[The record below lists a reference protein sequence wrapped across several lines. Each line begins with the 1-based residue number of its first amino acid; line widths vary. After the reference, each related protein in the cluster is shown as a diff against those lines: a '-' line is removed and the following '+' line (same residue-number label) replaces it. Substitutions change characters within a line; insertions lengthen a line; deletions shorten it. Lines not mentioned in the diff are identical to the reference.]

1 MRDRLAYLTQ
11 AFQSKGGSMS
21 FEDFMA
27 LALYDEQIGY
37 YTVGIQALGR
47 SGDFSTAATLS
58 PALGLAVAGWIE
70 REMRHHGWQ
79 GRLPL
84 IEAGAGNGALAHTV
98 LAALPWRIRRRVDY
112 HIVEISPP
120 LRALQVKRLGKR
132 AQWHESMESAL
143 RATKGK
149 ALCFSNEL
157 LDAFPSK
164 LLRWRGAKQGW
175 GEVWVEFAPDTGLR
189 ESLHSLS
196 PSLLAGDFSMLAWSA
211 PPLGQRIEIQP
222 SVRNWMKAWAAQ
234 WRRGSLLTVDYGG
247 SHETLYQRRP
257 AGSLRGYHRQQ
268 RIDGADIYR
277 RCGEQ
282 DLTVDVN
289 FTDIIQWGEQLGW
302 ETVSCE
308 TQQTFL
314 SGACQGLDPMADSAA
329 GAAFQVLQQRCR

>member
-1 MRDRLAYLTQ
+1 MRDRLAYITQ

-27 LALYDEQIGY
+27 LALYDDQIGY
-37 YTVGIQALGR
+37 YSIGIQALGR
-47 SGDFSTAATLS
+47 FGDFSTAATLS
-58 PALGLAVAGWIE
+58 PALGRAVARWIE
-70 REMRHHGWQ
+70 QEMRHHSWQ

-120 LRALQVKRLGKR
+120 LRALQEKRLGKR
-132 AQWHESMESAL
+132 ARWHESMESAL
-143 RATKGK
+143 QATDGE

-157 LDAFPSK
+157 LDAFPAK
-164 LLRWRGAKQGW
+164 WLRWRGEEQGW

-189 ESLHSLS
+189 ECLRSLPAGLVT
-196 PSLLAGDFSMLAWSA
+196 GDFSVLTWNT

-222 SVRNWMKAWAAQ
+222 SVLKWMRAWGPQ
-234 WRRGSLLTVDYGG
+234 WLHGSLLTIDYGG
-247 SHETLYQRRP
+247 PVETLYHRRP
-257 AGSLRGYHRQQ
+257 EGSLRGYHRQQ
-268 RIDGADIYR
+268 RIDGPDIYR

-289 FTDIIQWGEQLGW
+289 FTDIIQWSEQLGW

-308 TQQTFL
+308 TQQSFL
-314 SGACQGLDPMADSAA
+314 AGAGQGLDPMAHSSA
-329 GAAFQVLQQRCR
+329 GDAFQVLQQRHR

>member
-1 MRDRLAYLTQ
+1 MRDRLTYLTQ
-11 AFQSKGGSMS
+11 AFQSRGGSMS

-37 YTVGIQALGR
+37 YTVGIHALGR

-58 PALGLAVAGWIE
+58 PALGRAVARWIE
-70 REMRHHGWQ
+70 REIRHHEWH

-112 HIVEISPP
+112 HIVEISAP
-120 LRALQVKRLGKR
+120 LQALQKKRLGKR
-132 AQWHESMESAL
+132 AQWHESMEAAL
-143 RATKGK
+143 QATEGQ

-157 LDAFPSK
+157 LDAFPAK
-164 LLRWRGAKQGW
+164 LLRWRSAEQGW

-189 ESLHSLS
+189 ESLRSL
-196 PSLLAGDFSMLAWSA
+196 PTSLVTGDFSTLAWST

-222 SVRNWMKAWAAQ
+222 SVMNWMRAWSPQ

-247 SHETLYQRRP
+247 PVETLYQRRP
-257 AGSLRGYHRQQ
+257 QGSLRGYYRQQ

-289 FTDIIQWGEQLGW
+289 FTDIIHWGEQLGW

-308 TQQTFL
+308 TQQSFL
-314 SGACQGLDPMADSAA
+314 TGAGEGLDPMAHSAA
-329 GAAFQVLQQRCR
+329 GEAFQVLQQRCQ

>member
-1 MRDRLAYLTQ
+1 MRDRLAYLTH
-11 AFQSKGGSMS
+11 AFQSRGGSMS

-37 YTVGIQALGR
+37 YTVGIQSLGR

-58 PALGLAVAGWIE
+58 PALGRAVAGWIE
-70 REMRHHGWQ
+70 QEMRHHGWQ

-84 IEAGAGNGALAHTV
+84 IEAGAGSGALAHTV

-112 HIVEISPP
+112 HIVEISAP
-120 LRALQVKRLGKR
+120 LRAQQEKRLGKR
-132 AQWHESMESAL
+132 AQWHESMEEAL
-143 RATKGK
+143 QAAEGR

-157 LDAFPSK
+157 LDAFPAK
-164 LLRWRGAKQGW
+164 LLRWRGAEQGW
-175 GEVWVEFAPDTGLR
+175 GEVWVEFARNTGLR
-189 ESLHSLS
+189 ESLHSL
-196 PSLLAGDFSMLAWSA
+196 PTDLAIGDFSVLAWSN

-222 SVRNWMKAWAAQ
+222 AVLAWMRSWSPE

-247 SHETLYQRRP
+247 LAESLYQRR
-257 AGSLRGYHRQQ
+257 AEGSLRGYYRQQ

-289 FTDIIQWGEQLGW
+289 FTDIRQWGEQLGW

-308 TQQTFL
+308 TQRSFL
-314 SGACQGLDPMADSAA
+314 TEAGAGSDPMAASEA
-329 GAAFQVLQQRCR
+329 GEAFHVLQQRRH